1 MKKLIALFLV
11 ITFMVMNCAIYKRGE
26 GINLEPGQKP
36 GVKLVIQK
44 TDGWQVKGELI
55 AVEEN
60 SLLLMESESGADVS
74 IYIADIWSIRIVKK
88 SKAWQGL
95 GIGALL
101 GIMYG
106 AATRKEGGGG
116 FVASGLGIGALIGTD
131 KTIKIEGKS
140 DTEIKEA
147 LEKLRSKARIPN
159 YQ

>member
-11 ITFMVMNCAIYKRGE
+11 IAFMVMNCAVYKRGE

-44 TDGWQVKGELI
+44 TDGGQVKGELI
-55 AVEEN
+55 AVKEN

-74 IYIADIWSIRIVKK
+74 IDIVNIKVVKVVKK
-88 SKAWQGL
+88 SKAWQGA

-106 AATRKEGGGG
+106 AATEKETGGD
-116 FVASGLGIGALIGTD
+116 FVLSGAAIGALIGTD